1 MRRRRDGRQAHPR
14 SRLVNRTFAVLAN
27 PTAAGGRAV
36 AALPAVSEAF
46 DRLGAAHRVVRT
58 RSVEHACEEAIAAAD
73 AGETVAALGG
83 DGFIRPLAGVLRDSE
98 AALALL
104 PAGRGNDLTRV
115 LGIPRKPAA
124 AAEVAVQGR
133 ERLIDV
139 GEANGTPFVGIA
151 SLGFDSDCNR
161 IANETKV
168 VRGSLVYLYAAL
180 RTLVAWTPATFTLV
194 VDGERHQVTGFAAAI
209 GNSKAYGGGMYLLPH
224 AELDD
229 GRLEVLATGGSSKLR
244 CLRGM
249 AKVFRGTHLEL
260 PEVHLWSG
268 SEVTVDSDR
277 PFDVYADGDPVART
291 PVTITIRQR
300 CLRVIVPAEA
310 T

>member
-1 MRRRRDGRQAHPR
+1 MRRRFGGGQAHPR
-14 SRLVNRTFAVLAN
+14 SQLVNRTFAVLVN

-36 AALPAVSEAF
+36 AALPNVTAAF
-46 DRLGAAHRVVRT
+46 DRLGAPHRVIRT
-58 RSVEHACEEAIAAAD
+58 RSIEHACEEAVAAAD

-83 DGFIRPLAGVLRDSE
+83 DGFVRPLAGALRGSRS
-98 AALALL
+98 ALALL
-104 PAGRGNDLTRV
+104 PGGRGNDLARV

-124 AAEVAVQGR
+124 AAEVAVKGR
-133 ERLIDV
+133 ERLLDV
-139 GEANGTPFVGIA
+139 AEANGTPFVGIA

-161 IANETKV
+161 IANESKL

-180 RTLVAWTPATFTLV
+180 RALVTWTPATFRLV
-194 VDGERHQVTGFAAAI
+194 VDGEPHEVTGYSAAI

-229 GRLEVLATGGSSKLR
+229 GRLEVLATGGNSKLR
-244 CLRGM
+244 CLQGM
-249 AKVFRGTHLEL
+249 AKVFKGTHLDL
-260 PEVHLWSG
+260 PDVHLWSG
-268 SEVTVDSDR
+268 SEVTVDADR

-291 PVTITIRQR
+291 PATITVQPR

-310 T
+310 A